1 MHSNYSE
8 DLLEHRSANT
18 YAKDGKGAVIPSQV
32 EMQVFIRKR
41 TYNADNFTG
50 YFNYELETG
59 RLKHKLLLGYDYAQQ
74 ELMPGGSQLQAEVTE
89 MLPTLAPLIPITLH
103 SQAGI
108 YWMLVVILFPMFLIL
123 I

>member
-59 RLKHKLLLGYDYAQQ
+59 RLKHKLFRIRLCPARTNARWFTTT
-74 ELMPGGSQLQAEVTE
+74 S
-89 MLPTLAPLIPITLH
+89 
-103 SQAGI
+103 
-108 YWMLVVILFPMFLIL
+108 
-123 I
+123 